1 VARNPLL
8 DKRKDPPENKSIQ
21 NHSAYPYAKVL
32 VIDPSPN
39 RLVLEAAVNDVS
51 RLLVEPAALG
61 GRGAAVEVFRMLN
74 LDMIPPDDR
83 AFSSLRESALD
94 AALACGSWRWPVSM
108 QACGKMP
115 VLPLEFVPDQH
126 QWFES
131 TPISLRLVN
140 LWPNLLGSQVNWNVP
155 QRALTGDIANN
166 LALLKLQP
174 LDLVLA
180 IFVLD
185 GELPP
190 CPSADETCSIVFDH
204 ACWWRI

>member
-1 VARNPLL
+1 MQRFGEEVGGQSFKIALSMLYDVFNTDKWGICVARDSVF

-21 NHSAYPYAKVL
+21 NHVAYPHAKVL

-39 RLVLEAAVNDVS
+39 RLVLEAAVNEVS

-61 GRGAAVEVFRMLN
+61 GRAAAVEVFRMLN

-94 AALACGSWRWPVSM
+94 AALACGSCRWPVSM

-126 QWFES
+126 Q
-131 TPISLRLVN
+131 
-140 LWPNLLGSQVNWNVP
+140 
-155 QRALTGDIANN
+155 
-166 LALLKLQP
+166 
-174 LDLVLA
+174 
-180 IFVLD
+180 
-185 GELPP
+185 
-190 CPSADETCSIVFDH
+190 
-204 ACWWRI
+204 